1 MALNSRQMKGVC
13 LMAQG
18 DLSNIAV
25 AKECGVSENTVYN
38 WLNNDEY
45 LQELQKKQRKMFTRM
60 ACKAQKKMN
69 ELLDSNNP
77 SIQFAAAKE
86 ILNKAGLDAPIKL
99 EAEVESKVIFEG
111 ESEIED

>member
-1 MALNSRQMKGVC
+1 MALNNRQIKGIA

-18 DLSNIAV
+18 DMSNIAV

-45 LQELQKKQRKMFTRM
+45 LAELQKKQRKMFTKM
-60 ACKAQKKMN
+60 ACKAQKRME
-69 ELLDSNNP
+69 ELLDSPNP
-77 SIQFAAAKE
+77 SIKFAAAKE

-99 EAEVESKVIFEG
+99 EADVDSKVVFVG
-111 ESEIED
+111 EDRIAD